1 VEAASNG
8 AVLEGEAP
16 RAKTPLGQ
24 RCFSRPLRL
33 RSGHAVATKVRR
45 LERGL
50 AVRFPQQ
57 PFLLAVR
64 VDLLSEVEV
73 RVLGSLIEKD
83 ITTPDY
89 YPLSLNALVN
99 ACNQKN
105 NRDPVM
111 GLGEDAVRA
120 ALESLQ
126 GQRLAGPASGADSR
140 VTKYEHR
147 MQEVFNFDRRE
158 TAILCVLLLRGAQ
171 TPGELRGRT
180 ERMYR
185 FEELEDVHATLDR
198 LSQREPA
205 LAAVLPRQPGTKESR
220 YMHLLSGG
228 APPAEPARALASPSA
243 GDDRIAHLENEVEKL
258 RREIADVQQEL
269 AAFRKQFQ

>member
-1 VEAASNG
+1 MEFLSDVE
-8 AVLEGEAP
+8 
-16 RAKTPLGQ
+16 T
-24 RCFSRPLRL
+24 
-33 RSGHAVATKVRR
+33 
-45 LERGL
+45 
-50 AVRFPQQ
+50 
-57 PFLLAVR
+57 
-64 VDLLSEVEV
+64 
-73 RVLGSLIEKD
+73 RVLGALIEKD

-111 GLGEDAVRA
+111 LLDEDSVRA

-126 GQRLAGPASGADSR
+126 HQRLAGPASGADGR

-147 MQEVFNFDRRE
+147 LQEVYNFDRRE

-185 FEELEDVHATLDR
+185 FEELEDVLAAIEK
-198 LSQREPA
+198 LSQREPP
-205 LAAVLPRQPGTKESR
+205 LVAVLPRQPGTKESR
-220 YMHLLSGG
+220 YMHLFSGD
-228 APPAEPARALASPSA
+228 APAVEAVPPRTAAAA
-243 GDDRIAHLENEVEKL
+243 GGDRVAALENEVAEL
-258 RREIADVQQEL
+258 RKEVAEMREQL
-269 AAFRKQFQ
+269 AAFRKQFE